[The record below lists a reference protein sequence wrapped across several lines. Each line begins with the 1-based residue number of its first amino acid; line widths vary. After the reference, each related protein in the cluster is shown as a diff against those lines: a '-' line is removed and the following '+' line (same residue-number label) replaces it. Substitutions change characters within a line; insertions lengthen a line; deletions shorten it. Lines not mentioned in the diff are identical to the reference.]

1 MRIAFITTHFISPI
15 NFPISKTKAKTITE
29 ETEHYFDSSK
39 IFKRNLLDWSTLDY
53 FDPGP

>member
-1 MRIAFITTHFISPI
+1 MRNALITTHFISQI
-15 NFPISKTKAKTITE
+15 NIPISKTKAKTITE